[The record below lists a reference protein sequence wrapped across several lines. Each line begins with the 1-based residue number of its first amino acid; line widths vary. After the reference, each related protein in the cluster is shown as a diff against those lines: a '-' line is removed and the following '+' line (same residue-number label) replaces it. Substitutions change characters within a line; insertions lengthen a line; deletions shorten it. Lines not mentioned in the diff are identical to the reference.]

1 MILTSK
7 SELELEYEQF
17 NVKKETDVDPEVLKS
32 LVLTM
37 REFLEGSDL
46 SDDIIALALKKNNLD
61 LEQAIVMVV
70 DEATVAELAQELERE
85 QEERL
90 ALEL

>member
-46 SDDIIALALKKNNLD
+46 PDEIIALALKKNNLD
-61 LEQAIVMVV
+61 LEQAIVMVL

>member
-46 SDDIIALALKKNNLD
+46 PDEIIALAIKKNNLD

-70 DEATVAELAQELERE
+70 DEATVAELA
-85 QEERL
+85 
-90 ALEL
+90 

>member
-46 SDDIIALALKKNNLD
+46 PDEIIVLALKKNNLD
-61 LEQAIVMVV
+61 LE
-70 DEATVAELAQELERE
+70 
-85 QEERL
+85 
-90 ALEL
+90 

>member
-1 MILTSK
+1 MMILTSK

-37 REFLEGSDL
+37 REFLEGSEL
-46 SDDIIALALKKNNLD
+46 PDDIIALALKKNNLD

-70 DEATVAELAQELERE
+70 DETTVAELAAELERE
-85 QEERL
+85 QEERI
-90 ALEL
+90 A

>member
-37 REFLEGSDL
+37 REFLEGSELPDN
-46 SDDIIALALKKNNLD
+46 IIALALKKNNLD

-70 DEATVAELAQELERE
+70 DETTVAELAAELERE
-85 QEERL
+85 QEERI
-90 ALEL
+90 A

>member
-61 LEQAIVMVV
+61 LEKAIVMVV

>member
-37 REFLEGSDL
+37 REFLEGSEL
-46 SDDIIALALKKNNLD
+46 PDDIIALALKKNNLD

-70 DEATVAELAQELERE
+70 DETTVAELAAELERE
-85 QEERL
+85 QEERI
-90 ALEL
+90 A

>member
-46 SDDIIALALKKNNLD
+46 PDEIIALAIKKNNLD

>member
-46 SDDIIALALKKNNLD
+46 PDEIIALALKKNNLD

>member
-1 MILTSK
+1 VMILTSK

-37 REFLEGSDL
+37 REFLEGSEL
-46 SDDIIALALKKNNLD
+46 PDDIIALALKKNNLD

-70 DEATVAELAQELERE
+70 DETTVAELAAELERE
-85 QEERL
+85 QEERI
-90 ALEL
+90 A

>member
-1 MILTSK
+1 MMILTSK

-37 REFLEGSDL
+37 REFLEGSELPDN
-46 SDDIIALALKKNNLD
+46 IIALALKKNNLD

-70 DEATVAELAQELERE
+70 DETTVAELAAELERE
-85 QEERL
+85 QEERI
-90 ALEL
+90 A

>member
-7 SELELEYEQF
+7 SELELEYEHF

-37 REFLEGSDL
+37 REFLEGSELPDN
-46 SDDIIALALKKNNLD
+46 IIALALKKNNLD

-70 DEATVAELAQELERE
+70 DETTVAELAAELERE
-85 QEERL
+85 QEERI
-90 ALEL
+90 A